1 MGVLIVWLKFFICS
15 CVLIIASYK
24 LCKYGDY
31 ISSRFNLSRLF
42 IGAILL
48 ATATSLPEFVTSL
61 GAIVS
66 VGSIDLAVG
75 DVLGTLVINLMIIV
89 ILDIIQGEGPIM
101 YKARSTH
108 ILYAGMTVI
117 LLASIIFGFIAR
129 TQLKEGFMFFNMGIE
144 SIFIVVIYLISLW
157 LVFSY
162 EKKGPQEQSVKS
174 PSQKKGLVVS
184 VVGFLFYFLV
194 VVIAGVWLANIG
206 NQIVEVMDWS
216 GALVGSIFLAIAT
229 SFPEMIVSISA
240 LRMGSINMA
249 IGNILGSN
257 LFDIMIIPLCD
268 LFWVEKSLFASI
280 AYIHLI
286 LISMAI
292 IMTGI
297 VIVSII
303 YRSRKAILKMG
314 WDVVAM
320 IAVFII
326 GYMFLWIMGR

>member
-1 MGVLIVWLKFFICS
+1 MSALIVWFKFFVCS
-15 CVLIIASYK
+15 SLLIISGYK

-48 ATATSLPEFVTSL
+48 STATSLPEFVTSL

-66 VGSIDLAVG
+66 VGSVDLAMG

-101 YKARSTH
+101 YKARTTH
-108 ILYAGMTVI
+108 VLYAGMTVI
-117 LLASIIFGFIAR
+117 LLASMIFGFIAR
-129 TQLKEGFMFFNMGIE
+129 AQLKEKFMLFNMGIE
-144 SIFIVVIYLISLW
+144 SIFIVGIYLMALW

-162 EKKGPQEQSVKS
+162 EKKGPQEDN
-174 PSQKKGLVVS
+174 SQLVVNGNS
-184 VVGFLFYFLV
+184 LIANIVGFLFYFSV

-206 NQIVEVMDWS
+206 NQIVEVMGWS
-216 GALVGSIFLAIAT
+216 GALVGSIFLALAT

-240 LRMGSINMA
+240 LRMGSVNMA

-268 LFWVEKSLFASI
+268 LFWDGKSLFASI
-280 AYIHLI
+280 AHIHLI
-286 LISMAI
+286 LIAMSI

-297 VIVSII
+297 IIVSLI

-314 WDVVAM
+314 WDVLAM
-320 IAVFII
+320 IGIFVI